1 MGNPYLNSGESLIQT
16 TDRISVNSVSSDLLL
31 TTRRLIL
38 VDSTHTRLEP
48 MQIPFATIMSLRG
61 GWNTV
66 GDPIITLTLTDPG
79 ITDST
84 HTLDLVFAQLGGEH
98 RKEECDGWVE
108 YLMDQI
114 VLARQETIRTD
125 TAPVDQ
131 EEGIQPSIRRW
142 VAPEMIQPHTT
153 IAVPRPVPSGDSMS
167 PIMQPDSPPFTKDG
181 AASTATSALPEKEGE
196 EVPEVPKEKIQSHD
210 SVLPAARVIEEPL
223 DAGNK
228 ETGLSDLVHSAA
240 SIVTDSPGHQ
250 EVIAGSKETKIS
262 SKIQSQEPS
271 GPPEKEDALP
281 VMTEENTELPE
292 MIPLPEPEVCKS
304 PGVAET
310 IPVSQ
315 EPRTPREQES
325 IGISAVPEESRESRE
340 PRILHEPEGVRSEIL
355 LTQEMRSPDAV
366 LPAEPETRDMP
377 PVSEVEPSVQSAT
390 ASRVPEG
397 IVWPTIHTNEP
408 VSPDTN
414 ISREH
419 DVVVYEEIPAE
430 TTIPETPASPPP
442 SPSPGSL
449 PHTIFIAIAICA
461 VILAIAGGAL
471 FYSQYLAGNYE
482 KSHTPEITLTP
493 AISQTPTIPEVIIP
507 ITGIWVR
514 VEYNSTNSTFLG
526 FVGNPGSLKMVSGSG
541 NQLYY
546 IQQSDG
552 DVQVS
557 FQKRGY
563 SGDPMTVEVYNNGKQ
578 IAHRTITAPGG
589 SIDFIIDTK
598 TGEPPGIPHNP
609 T

>member
-61 GWNTV
+61 GWNIV

-84 HTLDLVFAQLGGEH
+84 HTLDLVFAQLAGEH

-114 VLARQETIRTD
+114 VLARQETIRTN

-131 EEGIQPSIRRW
+131 ESGIQPSIRRW

-167 PIMQPDSPPFTKDG
+167 PMQPDSPPFTEDG
-181 AASTATSALPEKEGE
+181 AESTISSALPEKEGE
-196 EVPEVPKEKIQSHD
+196 EVPEVPKEEIQSHD

-223 DAGNK
+223 DTRNK
-228 ETGLSDLVHSAA
+228 ETGLSDLVHSVT

-250 EVIAGSKETKIS
+250 EVIVGSNTTEIS
-262 SKIQSQEPS
+262 SKIQSQEAS
-271 GPPEKEDALP
+271 GPPEIEDALP

-304 PGVAET
+304 SGVAET
-310 IPVSQ
+310 ISVSQ
-315 EPRTPREQES
+315 EPRTPQEQES
-325 IGISAVPEESRESRE
+325 IGISVVPEESRESRE
-340 PRILHEPEGVRSEIL
+340 PKILHEPEGVRSEIL
-355 LTQEMRSPDAV
+355 LTQEMRSPDAI
-366 LPAEPETRDMP
+366 LPAEPETRDTP
-377 PVSEVEPSVQSAT
+377 PASEVEPPFQSVT
-390 ASRVPEG
+390 ASRVPDS

-414 ISREH
+414 ILRERE
-419 DVVVYEEIPAE
+419 VVVYEEIPVE
-430 TTIPETPASPPP
+430 TPTPETPASPPP
-442 SPSPGSL
+442 FPSPGSGR
-449 PHTIFIAIAICA
+449 HTIIIAIAICA
-461 VILAIAGGAL
+461 VILAIAGTAL
-471 FYSQYLAGNYE
+471 FHSLYLGGNYE
-482 KSHTPEITLTP
+482 KSHTPEIIPTT
-493 AISQTPTIPEVIIP
+493 AISQTPTIPEMIIP
-507 ITGIWVR
+507 KTGIWVR
-514 VEYNSTNSTFLG
+514 VECNNTFLG
-526 FVGNPGSLKMVSGSG
+526 SVGYPGSLKMVSGSG
-541 NQLYY
+541 NQLYL
-546 IQQSDG
+546 IQQSAG
-552 DVQVS
+552 AVQVS
-557 FQKRGY
+557 FQKQEY
-563 SGDPMTVEVYNNGKQ
+563 TGDPMTVEVYNNGKR
-578 IAHRTITAPGG
+578 IAHHTITAPKG
-589 SIDFIIDTK
+589 SIDFIIDPK
-598 TGEPPGIPHNP
+598 TGEPLGIPVNH